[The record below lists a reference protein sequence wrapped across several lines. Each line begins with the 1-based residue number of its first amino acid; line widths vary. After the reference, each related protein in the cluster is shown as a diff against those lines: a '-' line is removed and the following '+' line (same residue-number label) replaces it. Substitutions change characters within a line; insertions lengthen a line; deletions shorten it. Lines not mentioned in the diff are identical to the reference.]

1 VLEYPL
7 AIVDVALRALECHAF
22 DVAAVHSELSG
33 RWMRCY
39 RADRLL
45 RKRYMRKRNLVGLDE
60 LAELRRETLTNAY
73 APGSWWCP
81 VATK

>member
-1 VLEYPL
+1 
-7 AIVDVALRALECHAF
+7 
-22 DVAAVHSELSG
+22 VAAVHTELSG

-45 RKRYMRKRNLVGLDE
+45 RKRYMRKGNLVGLDE
-60 LAELRRETLTNAY
+60 LNELRRETLTNAY

-81 VATK
+81 VATN